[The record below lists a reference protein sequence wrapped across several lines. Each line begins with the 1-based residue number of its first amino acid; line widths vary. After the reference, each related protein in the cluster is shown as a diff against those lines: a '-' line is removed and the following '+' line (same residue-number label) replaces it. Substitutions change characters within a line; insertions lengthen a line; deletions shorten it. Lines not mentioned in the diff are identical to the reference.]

1 MCKNDLNCRVEKL
14 KQSCKA
20 NASATAYSFLFSSV
34 FFVPTT
40 SSSRRFF
47 DASKFGL
54 PCPIAYAHPSKPP
67 APIAMTTA
75 VSPETASSASH
86 FFVELVA
93 ELVIVR
99 DRSFLCSAPIRCI
112 RAAKAPAPILIQCM
126 MKFTGACIQRRRV
139 CASRSEVS
147 RSLTVAD
154 ADESSVRVSDTICA
168 RRLFSTRRERGTI
181 RRRFLNSSFVLSLL
195 STVFAESSCLLCSQN
210 CVLGCDVERC
220 HRRSTTIFS
229 APTHLLEPA
238 PSVFFGCRP
247 FLALP
252 LRSIPPSRPFDSF
265 FPFAPTPL
273 ALTTEAFFISTTKVL
288 P

>member
-1 MCKNDLNCRVEKL
+1 M
-14 KQSCKA
+14 
-20 NASATAYSFLFSSV
+20 
-34 FFVPTT
+34 
-40 SSSRRFF
+40 
-47 DASKFGL
+47 
-54 PCPIAYAHPSKPP
+54 I
-67 APIAMTTA
+67 TA
-75 VSPETASSASH
+75 VSPETASKASH
-86 FFVELVA
+86 FFVDELIA
-93 ELVIVR
+93 R
-99 DRSFLCSAPIRCI
+99 FLCSVPIRFI
-112 RAAKAPAPILIQCM
+112 RAAKDPVPILIQCM
-126 MKFTGACIQRRRV
+126 MKFIGACIQRRRV
-139 CASRSEVS
+139 VRREVK
-147 RSLTVAD
+147 SLVLSLSPTPTSPR
-154 ADESSVRVSDTICA
+154 ELPRV
-168 RRLFSTRRERGTI
+168 FSTRRERGII
-181 RRRFLNSSFVLSLL
+181 RRRVVNSSFVLSLL